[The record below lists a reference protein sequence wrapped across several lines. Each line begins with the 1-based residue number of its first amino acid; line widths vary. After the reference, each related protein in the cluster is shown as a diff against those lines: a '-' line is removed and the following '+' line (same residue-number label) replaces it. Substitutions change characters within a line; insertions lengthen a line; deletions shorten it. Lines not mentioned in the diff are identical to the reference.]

1 MLLFF
6 QAEDGIRDLTVTGVR
21 RVLFRSGAG
30 LELAV
35 ACDFRIA
42 TERSEFA
49 FPEVRLGMIPGS
61 GGSQRALR
69 LVGMTRA
76 KPFMMTGRRISAAQA
91 EVWGVI
97 TPAVP
102 NAKLD
107 QALGALVPDLAER

>member
-69 LVGMTRA
+69 PVGVTRA
-76 KPFMMTGRRISAAQA
+76 ELFMMTGRRLSAPQA

-97 TPAVP
+97 TPAAP
-102 NAKLD
+102 NRQPD
-107 QALGALVPDLAER
+107 QAAGALL